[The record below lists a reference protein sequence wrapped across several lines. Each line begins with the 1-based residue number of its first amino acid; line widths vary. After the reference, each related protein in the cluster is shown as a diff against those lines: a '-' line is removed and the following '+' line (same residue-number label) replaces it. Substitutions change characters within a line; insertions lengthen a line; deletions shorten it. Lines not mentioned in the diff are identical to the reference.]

1 MTVSYYI
8 FIYNLTILYPML
20 CVPFSSLE
28 RVKSSA
34 RSDVLWTPVELA
46 GEGFPISSLI

>member
-28 RVKSSA
+28 G
-34 RSDVLWTPVELA
+34 RSGGVAYFLLDLATTESPDTPLSVILR
-46 GEGFPISSLI
+46 